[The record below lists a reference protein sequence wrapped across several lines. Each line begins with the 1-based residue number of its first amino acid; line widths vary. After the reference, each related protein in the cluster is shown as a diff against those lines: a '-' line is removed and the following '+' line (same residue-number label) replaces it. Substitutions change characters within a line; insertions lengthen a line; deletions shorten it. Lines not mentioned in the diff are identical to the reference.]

1 MVLKSIVISPDGDLV
16 NQLDLAFQDIG
27 GIIIQKDVD
36 HYPHEHE
43 LLRLVRTNGPHVIFL
58 GVSDFERSLE
68 VIRLLEKEAPG
79 VQTVVFDQQVDPKA
93 LIRLMQM
100 GIREFVSPPFHHGSI
115 SEVLQR
121 VRDAAEKRPPI
132 SALTDMLFSFLPSK
146 PGSGTTTI
154 AVNTAMAIARQPET
168 PTLLIDM
175 DLNSGLVRFMMNI
188 DNSYSVLDAAE
199 NALRMDDAL
208 WPQLVTTRGQL
219 DVLHSGKLN
228 PGVRVEGSQVRH
240 MVEYA
245 RKNYKAICIDLSG
258 NMEKYAME
266 IMQESKRIFLVCTPE
281 IPSLHLAREK
291 FLFLQHMDL
300 GDKVSILLNRM
311 TKRPVIAPAQIEQL
325 LGLPIAMTF
334 PNDYSGVHRALTAG
348 REVEN
353 GSELGKH
360 FTHLAN
366 AMLEKRAPST
376 PDKPKKESKGL
387 AEFFGLGSARVPI
400 VGSEPKG

>member
-58 GVSDFERSLE
+58 GVSNFERSLE

-115 SEVLQR
+115 SEVLNR
-121 VRDAAEKRPPI
+121 VREAAEKRPPV

-168 PTLLIDM
+168 PSLLIDM
-175 DLNSGLVRFMMNI
+175 DLNSGLVRFMMKI

-240 MVEYA
+240 LVEYA
-245 RKNYKAICIDLSG
+245 RKNYKAICVDLSG

-291 FLFLQHMDL
+291 YLFLQHMDL

-325 LGLPIAMTF
+325 LGLPIAMSL
-334 PNDYSGVHRALTAG
+334 PNDYAGVHRALTVG
-348 REVEN
+348 REVEH

-366 AMLEKRAPST
+366 AMLEKRAAPIAERQ
-376 PDKPKKESKGL
+376 KNESKGL
-387 AEFFGLGSARVPI
+387 ADFFGLGSARLPI

>member
-58 GVSDFERSLE
+58 GVSNFERSLE

-121 VRDAAEKRPPI
+121 VREAAEKRPPI
-132 SALTDMLFSFLPSK
+132 AALTDMLFSFLPSK

-168 PTLLIDM
+168 PSLLIDM
-175 DLNSGLVRFMMNI
+175 DLNSGLVRFMMKI

-208 WPQLVTTRGQL
+208 WPQLVTSRGQL
-219 DVLHSGKLN
+219 DILHSGKLN

-245 RKNYKAICIDLSG
+245 RKNYKAICVDLSG

-325 LGLPIAMTF
+325 LGLPIAMTL
-334 PNDYSGVHRALTAG
+334 PNDYSGVHRALTVG
-348 REVEN
+348 REVEH
-353 GSELGKH
+353 GSDLGKH

-366 AMLEKRAPST
+366 TMLEKRTPSS
-376 PDKPKKESKGL
+376 PDKQKKESKGL
-387 AEFFGLGSARVPI
+387 ADFFGLGSSRVPV
-400 VGSEPKG
+400 VGSGPKG

>member
-27 GIIIQKDVD
+27 GIVIQKDVD
-36 HYPHEHE
+36 HYPHEQE
-43 LLRLVRTNGPHVIFL
+43 LLRLVRTNAPHVIFL
-58 GVSDFERSLE
+58 GISDFARGLE
-68 VIRLLEKEAPG
+68 IIQLLEKEAPG
-79 VQTVVFDQQVDPKA
+79 VQTVVFHQQVDPKA
-93 LIRLMQM
+93 LIRLMQL
-100 GIREFVSPPFHHGSI
+100 GIREFIAPPFHHGSLN
-115 SEVLQR
+115 EVLQR
-121 VRDAAEKRPPI
+121 VRDASANRPPV
-132 SALTDMLFSFLPSK
+132 SPLTDMLFSFLPSK
-146 PGSGTTTI
+146 PGAGTTTI
-154 AVNTAMAIARQPET
+154 AVNTAVAIARQPDT

-175 DLNSGLVRFMMNI
+175 DLNSGLVRFMMKI

-219 DVLHSGKLN
+219 DILHSGKLN
-228 PGVRVEGSQVRH
+228 PGVRIEGSQVRH

-245 RKNYKAICIDLSG
+245 RKNYKAICVDLSG

-325 LGLPIAMTF
+325 LGLPIAMSL
-334 PNDYSGVHRALTAG
+334 PNDYAGVHRALTVG
-348 REVEN
+348 HEVEHN
-353 GSELGKH
+353 SELGKH

-366 AMLEKRAPST
+366 AMLEKRTPSA
-376 PDKPKKESKGL
+376 PDKQKKESRGIADFFKLSQPRMSVADGEGKG
-387 AEFFGLGSARVPI
+387 
-400 VGSEPKG
+400 